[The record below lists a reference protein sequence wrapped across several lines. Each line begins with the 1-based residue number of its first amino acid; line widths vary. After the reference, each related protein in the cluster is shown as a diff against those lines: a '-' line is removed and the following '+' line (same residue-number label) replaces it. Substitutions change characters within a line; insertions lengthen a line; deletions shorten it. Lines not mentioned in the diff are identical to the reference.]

1 MSRPSII
8 FGGASF
14 GSPLIGKNFCTSEN
28 VQELLDQLKLHDVN
42 RIDTAARYSPGNPG
56 GSETL
61 LGQVNAAKQGF
72 IIDTKINIPDANIAT
87 GAGSLSA
94 AAISRSIDESFVRL
108 NVDRFHILHFHRSDP
123 ATPVEEQA
131 AEMHKHY
138 VAGRFEK
145 FGVSN
150 FTPQEL
156 AELISVCEEKGYI
169 KPSVYQGCY
178 NLIDRQNEQTL
189 LPLLRKHG
197 IAFNAYRTQVPS
209 ANPRYRPL
217 AGGFL
222 SGRATRGDI
231 ENSRFSPDNPAS
243 AILNK
248 DYDKPQI
255 HASMTELLQALEP
268 YDITGSEACLRW
280 IFYHSALGDGDG
292 VILGASKVPQ
302 AVQNFQDI
310 SKGPLRT
317 EVVEKIDMIWKLQ

>member
-1 MSRPSII
+1 MVNRGEMEAMSRPSII

-14 GSPLIGKNFCTSEN
+14 SSPLIGKNFCTPEN
-28 VQELLDQLKLHDVN
+28 IQELLDQLKLYNVD

-61 LGQVNAAKQGF
+61 LGLVNAAKQGF

-94 AAISRSIDESFVRL
+94 AAISTSIDESFGRL
-108 NVDRFHILHFHRSDP
+108 NVESVHILHFHRSDP
-123 ATPVEEQA
+123 TTPVKEQA
-131 AEMHKHY
+131 VEMHKQY
-138 VAGRFEK
+138 LAGRFEK

-156 AELISVCEEKGYI
+156 AELVSVCEEKGYI

-178 NLIDRQNEQTL
+178 NLIDRQSEQTL
-189 LPLLRKHG
+189 FPLLRKHD
-197 IAFNAYRTQVPS
+197 IVFNA
-209 ANPRYRPL
+209 YRPL

-231 ENSRFSPDNPAS
+231 ENSRFSPSNPAS
-243 AILNK
+243 TKLNE

-255 HASMTELLQALEP
+255 HAAMVELLQALEP
-268 YDITGSEACLRW
+268 YDIGGSEACLRW

-292 VILGASKVPQ
+292 VILGASKVCQ

-310 SKGPLRT
+310 LKGPLPADI
-317 EVVEKIDMIWKLQ
+317 VEKIDIIWKRQ

>member
-28 VQELLDQLKLHDVN
+28 VQELLDQLKIHNVN

-61 LGQVNAAKQGF
+61 LGQVNAVKQGF

-94 AAISRSIDESFVRL
+94 AAISKSIDKSFARL
-108 NVDRFHILHFHRSDP
+108 NVDKVHILHFHRSDP
-123 ATPVEEQA
+123 VTPVEEQA
-131 AEMHKHY
+131 AEMHKQY

-197 IAFNAYRTQVPS
+197 IAFNAYR
-209 ANPRYRPL
+209 PL

-231 ENSRFSPDNPAS
+231 ENSRFSPNNPAS
-243 AILNK
+243 AMLNK
-248 DYDKPQI
+248 DYDKHQI
-255 HASMTELLQALEP
+255 HAAMTELLQALEP
-268 YDITGSEACLRW
+268 HGITGSEACLRW

-310 SKGPLRT
+310 LKGPLPT
-317 EVVEKIDMIWKLQ
+317 EVVEKIHMIWKL